1 MSNEHTVKSY
11 EEELRYLID
20 SVIKMGSLTESQ
32 LVDSMDAVIKVDK
45 DSIDKIIKSDD
56 EINKFRS
63 KIDTQIM
70 TLLVKRAPMAIDL
83 RETISSLKISQ
94 DLERIGDLSKSNA
107 KKVKPLPLDLPE
119 ELLGNLKRLGDLVI
133 KQLNDVLDSYVNK
146 NYDKAKEVWEKDE
159 QVDDL
164 TYIAMESVIDFLSKE
179 ADLKEKLFSNKMN
192 GKIFIIEDEPSIIQL
207 VQHNLEKNGF
217 IVSSSVNGNDGLKE
231 LKKFQ
236 PDLLLLDWMLP
247 DLSGIEIC
255 KNIRKDN
262 SIKNLPVIMLTA
274 KGEEEDKIKGLD
286 SGVDDYLTKPFS
298 FNELMARIKAVLR
311 RSNPNTVSDNLEFED
326 LVLDRIEKRVYRDK
340 KEIQLGPTEF
350 RLLEFS
356 LVNPKRVY
364 SRDQILENV
373 WPNNINVESRTIDVH
388 IRRLR
393 KSINIQNK
401 KELIRTVRSSGY
413 SLI

>member
-1 MSNEHTVKSY
+1 
-11 EEELRYLID
+11 
-20 SVIKMGSLTESQ
+20 
-32 LVDSMDAVIKVDK
+32 
-45 DSIDKIIKSDD
+45 
-56 EINKFRS
+56 
-63 KIDTQIM
+63 
-70 TLLVKRAPMAIDL
+70 
-83 RETISSLKISQ
+83 
-94 DLERIGDLSKSNA
+94 
-107 KKVKPLPLDLPE
+107 
-119 ELLGNLKRLGDLVI
+119 
-133 KQLNDVLDSYVNK
+133 
-146 NYDKAKEVWEKDE
+146 
-159 QVDDL
+159 
-164 TYIAMESVIDFLSKE
+164 
-179 ADLKEKLFSNKMN
+179 MN

-217 IVSSSVNGNDGLKE
+217 IVLSSVNGNDGLKE

-247 DLSGIEIC
+247 DLSGIDIC
-255 KNIRKDN
+255 KNIQKDN
-262 SIKNLPVIMLTA
+262 SLKALPIIMLTA

-286 SGVDDYLTKPFS
+286 SGIDDYLTKPFS

-350 RLLEFS
+350 RLLEFF

>member
-1 MSNEHTVKSY
+1 
-11 EEELRYLID
+11 
-20 SVIKMGSLTESQ
+20 
-32 LVDSMDAVIKVDK
+32 
-45 DSIDKIIKSDD
+45 
-56 EINKFRS
+56 
-63 KIDTQIM
+63 
-70 TLLVKRAPMAIDL
+70 
-83 RETISSLKISQ
+83 
-94 DLERIGDLSKSNA
+94 
-107 KKVKPLPLDLPE
+107 
-119 ELLGNLKRLGDLVI
+119 
-133 KQLNDVLDSYVNK
+133 
-146 NYDKAKEVWEKDE
+146 
-159 QVDDL
+159 
-164 TYIAMESVIDFLSKE
+164 
-179 ADLKEKLFSNKMN
+179 MN

-217 IVSSSVNGNDGLKE
+217 IVLSSVNGNDGLKE

-247 DLSGIEIC
+247 DLSGIDIC

-262 SIKNLPVIMLTA
+262 SFKDLPIIMLTA

-286 SGVDDYLTKPFS
+286 SGIDDYLTKPFS

-350 RLLEFS
+350 RLLEFF

-373 WPNNINVESRTIDVH
+373 WSNNINVESRTIDVH

-393 KSINIQNK
+393 KSINIQKK

>member
-1 MSNEHTVKSY
+1 
-11 EEELRYLID
+11 
-20 SVIKMGSLTESQ
+20 
-32 LVDSMDAVIKVDK
+32 
-45 DSIDKIIKSDD
+45 
-56 EINKFRS
+56 
-63 KIDTQIM
+63 
-70 TLLVKRAPMAIDL
+70 
-83 RETISSLKISQ
+83 
-94 DLERIGDLSKSNA
+94 
-107 KKVKPLPLDLPE
+107 
-119 ELLGNLKRLGDLVI
+119 
-133 KQLNDVLDSYVNK
+133 
-146 NYDKAKEVWEKDE
+146 
-159 QVDDL
+159 
-164 TYIAMESVIDFLSKE
+164 
-179 ADLKEKLFSNKMN
+179 MN

-217 IVSSSVNGNDGLKE
+217 IISSSLNGNDGLKE

-262 SIKNLPVIMLTA
+262 SFKNLPVIMLTA

-311 RSNPNTVSDNLEFED
+311 RSNPNTVSDNLKFDD
-326 LVLDRIEKRVYRDK
+326 LMLDRIEKRVFRDDQ
-340 KEIQLGPTEF
+340 EIKLGPTEF
-350 RLLEFS
+350 RLLEFF
-356 LVNPKRVY
+356 LTNPKRVY
-364 SRDQILENV
+364 SRDQILESV
-373 WPNNINVESRTIDVH
+373 WPNNVNVESRTIDVH

-393 KSINIQNK
+393 QSVNLKNK

>member
-1 MSNEHTVKSY
+1 
-11 EEELRYLID
+11 
-20 SVIKMGSLTESQ
+20 
-32 LVDSMDAVIKVDK
+32 
-45 DSIDKIIKSDD
+45 
-56 EINKFRS
+56 
-63 KIDTQIM
+63 
-70 TLLVKRAPMAIDL
+70 
-83 RETISSLKISQ
+83 
-94 DLERIGDLSKSNA
+94 
-107 KKVKPLPLDLPE
+107 
-119 ELLGNLKRLGDLVI
+119 
-133 KQLNDVLDSYVNK
+133 
-146 NYDKAKEVWEKDE
+146 
-159 QVDDL
+159 
-164 TYIAMESVIDFLSKE
+164 
-179 ADLKEKLFSNKMN
+179 MN

-262 SIKNLPVIMLTA
+262 SFKNLPVIMLTA

-311 RSNPNTVSDNLEFED
+311 RTNPNTVSDNLKFDD
-326 LVLDRIEKRVYRDK
+326 LILDRIEKRVFRDGH
-340 KEIQLGPTEF
+340 EIKLGPTEF
-350 RLLEFS
+350 RLLDFF
-356 LVNPKRVY
+356 LTNPKRVY
-364 SRDQILENV
+364 SRDQILESV
-373 WPNNINVESRTIDVH
+373 WPNNVNVESRTIDVH

-393 KSINIQNK
+393 QSVNLKNK
-401 KELIRTVRSSGY
+401 RELIRTVRSSGY